1 MKNKFFTQLSIL
13 TSFIVLFS
21 CNDKKLTEIVE
32 VPLPTKE
39 EKILIGK
46 PDDVKANPGSFEL
59 TKLPF
64 AYDGLAP
71 NIRSLTLET
80 HYSKHYLSY
89 TNNLNKEIASTEFEE
104 ASIEDILK
112 NLDLN
117 NAKLRNNAGGYYNH
131 TLYFDILTPKEQ
143 TPKDTLAGSI
153 TKEFGS
159 FDNLTKQFKNEANKQ
174 FGSGWVWLVVD
185 KVGKLQVSTTENQ
198 DNPLMKNALIKGTPI
213 LGIDLWEHAYYLD
226 YQNRKKSYIDAFYKL
241 INWEKVNENYK
252 TALSKVKKV

>member
-1 MKNKFFTQLSIL
+1 MKNKFTLFPVIA
-13 TSFIVLFS
+13 SFILLFS
-21 CNDKKLTEIVE
+21 CNEKKLTEVVE

-39 EKILIGK
+39 EKIIIGS
-46 PDDVKANPGSFEL
+46 PNDVKAEPGSFEL

-64 AYDGLAP
+64 AYDALAP
-71 NIRSLTLET
+71 AIRSLTLET

-89 TNNLNKEIASTEFEE
+89 TNNLNKEIVTTAFEN
-104 ASIEDILK
+104 SPIEDILK

-117 NAKLRNNAGGYYNH
+117 NARLRQNAGGYYNH
-131 TLYFDILTPKEQ
+131 TLYFNILTPKEQ

-153 TKEFGS
+153 NAEFGS

-185 KVGKLQVSTTENQ
+185 KTGKLQVSTTENQ

-252 TALSKVKKV
+252 TALTKVRKV